1 MITWLFTIALIVF
14 ISLPTL
20 LVVILYRQRSSP
32 DSPPASQRAWLT
44 YCLLGVTILS
54 LLFAALAFFSGRNGA
69 GPQALAPLPALVGLL
84 ALLLINARLLP
95 GYWQENKKLVL
106 ISAVAFLT
114 ALIATALTNQ
124 PSLVLVL
131 ILPPVLFAM
140 LWNLVN
146 RLNIAWTV
154 LIAAA
159 LVVFLWVDALGLA
172 APHVMYANSTL
183 RSAYKITSGLAVLLA
198 LVLAARF
205 IYSIYKSDKSE
216 PQHHW
221 LYWSLAALLVLSV
234 GAVTF
239 RHGVLAHA
247 TGRAFEDHL
256 PLVTLAVALIAGL
269 VLALNLNPPA
279 RRAGI
284 AFILLVPS
292 ILYIFYLLGW
302 GVNAQAVTTARA
314 QELESAIQE
323 YRQETGAYPASLAD
337 LTPAYQ
343 PVILGPLTGRGQVWC
358 YQSGADYYRLGYV
371 YFQRYHEYPDDTPF
385 WEPYYAIEIPS
396 TAGQPPPGEW
406 ICDEELRLFKT
417 HNGL

>member
-1 MITWLFTIALIVF
+1 MITWLFTIALIIF

-20 LVVILYRQRSSP
+20 LVVILYHRRSSP
-32 DSPPASQRAWLT
+32 DSPPASQQAWLT

-69 GPQALAPLPALVGLL
+69 GPQVLAPLPALIGLL

-95 GYWQENKKLVL
+95 GYWQKNKKLVL
-106 ISAVAFLT
+106 ISAASFLT
-114 ALIATALTNQ
+114 VLIATALTNQ

-131 ILPPVLFAM
+131 ILPPILIAL
-140 LWNLVN
+140 LWNLSN
-146 RLNIAWTV
+146 RLNFAWTV

-159 LVVFLWVDALGLA
+159 LVVFLWVDALGIT
-172 APHVMYANSTL
+172 APHAVYADATL
-183 RSAYKITSGLAVLLA
+183 RSTYKVTSGLAAMLA
-198 LVLAARF
+198 LVLAASF

-216 PQHHW
+216 PKHPW

-314 QELESAIQE
+314 DDLEQAIQA
-323 YRQETGAYPASLAD
+323 YRQVTGAYPASIAE
-337 LTPAYQ
+337 LTPGYL
-343 PVILGPLTGRGQVWC
+343 PILLGPLTGRGQAWC
-358 YQSGADYYRLGYV
+358 YQSGDEFYRLGYV
-371 YFQRYHEYPDDTPF
+371 YFQRYHEYPDGTPF
-385 WEPYYAIEIPS
+385 WEPYYSIEVPS
-396 TAGQPPPGEW
+396 TAGQLPPGEW
-406 ICDEELRLFKT
+406 ICDDELRLFKQ

>member
-14 ISLPTL
+14 ISIPTL
-20 LVVILYRQRSSP
+20 LVVVLYRRRSSP
-32 DSPPASQRAWLT
+32 DSPPASQHAWLT

-54 LLFAALAFFSGRNGA
+54 LLFAALAFFFGRNGA
-69 GPQALAPLPALVGLL
+69 GPQVLAPLPALIGLL

-106 ISAVAFLT
+106 ISAAAFLT
-114 ALIATALTNQ
+114 VLIATGLTNQ

-131 ILPPVLFAM
+131 IVPPVLIA
-140 LWNLVN
+140 LVWILIS
-146 RLNIAWTV
+146 RLKVAWTV

-159 LVVFLWVDALGLA
+159 LVVFLWADALGIT
-172 APHVMYANSTL
+172 APHAVYADATL
-183 RSAYKITSGLAVLLA
+183 RSAYKVTSGLAALLA

-205 IYSIYKSDKSE
+205 IYSLYKSDKSE
-216 PQHHW
+216 PNQHW

-284 AFILLVPS
+284 AFILLVPA

-302 GVNAQAVTTARA
+302 GVNAQTVTNARA
-314 QELESAIQE
+314 GDLEQAI
-323 YRQETGAYPASLAD
+323 RQYQQDTGAYPASLSD
-337 LTPAYQ
+337 LSPAYQ
-343 PVILGPLTGRGQVWC
+343 KIILGPLTGRGQTWC

-371 YFQRYHEYPDDTPF
+371 YFQRYYEYPDDTPF
-385 WEPYYAIEIPS
+385 WEPYYSIEIPS
-396 TAGQPPPGEW
+396 TAGQPSPGEW
-406 ICDEELRLFKT
+406 ICDDELRLFKT
-417 HNGL
+417 HDGL